1 MLVTIIFSFSHD
13 DFLKY
18 HFSGL
23 LKLEVGIIVILGN
36 TIHIRVVSLIQ
47 HYEVFTKKYPSLFL
61 CILYAKNCILRQKLD
76 FLLSY
81 KLRTINPMNKLEV
94 LDGMSCSTGNDCN
107 DCLILNGYISLTDA
121 TISSR

>member
-23 LKLEVGIIVILGN
+23 LKLEIGIIVILGN
-36 TIHIRVVSLIQ
+36 TIHTGVVSLIQ
-47 HYEVFTKKYPSLFL
+47 HFEVFTKKYPSLFL
-61 CILYAKNCILRQKLD
+61 CILYAKSCILRQKLD

-81 KLRTINPMNKLEV
+81 EFTNNQTYE
-94 LDGMSCSTGNDCN
+94 
-107 DCLILNGYISLTDA
+107 
-121 TISSR
+121 